1 MLIIFRGKRPGG
13 GRGAKPGLRD
23 RIDAATWLADRGFGK
38 PVQAL
43 EHSGQIDSELSLR
56 DEAERLRRLTPE
68 ERAAL
73 RVLVM
78 KMETAALAAAP
89 ETGAGA

>member
-1 MLIIFRGKRPGG
+1 MLSVFRGRRPGG
-13 GRGAKPGLRD
+13 GRGAKPGLND
-23 RIDAATWLADRGFGK
+23 RMDAATWLSDRAFGK
-38 PVQAL
+38 PVQSL

-56 DEAERLRRLTPE
+56 DKAERLRRLSPE
-68 ERAAL
+68 DRAAL
-73 RVLVM
+73 RALAE